1 MAASLV
7 TKFMDYIEELDDFGD
22 IFGVSDS
29 NTQAIDA
36 AKRITDA
43 FENEGDFKEG
53 SKYMQN
59 ADKYIKPL
67 YNACVACPNENPVD
81 IWKAIRSAND
91 SQLNQLNNILETNAG
106 QDAISKWVSIGNK
119 PPTKDD
125 RKNPIDDTLTGT
137 DPNQEALRR
146 LAHNDSEEKAE
157 PAKTAASKSPATMSN
172 VLELSGLD
180 ELPAD
185 DSGNLANIHTV
196 EDDDEVEFP
205 KTDEEKAA
213 QKAAVQ
219 AERQAKKEQA
229 EKEKQE
235 RAAAKAAEK
244 EVKAAQKEEQ
254 KKLKEAEKAQKEA
267 ERLAQKEAEAKA
279 KADKK
284 AELDAEKERKAKEA
298 AALKAQKEAA
308 KAAEKKANAQKVTS
322 QIKMPAA
329 AAPAK
334 PVATATQQ
342 KPADAIDQDRFAQLA
357 AALDDQLNIEIPN
370 DEQATASSIPDEPAE
385 ELPSGEPAAQ
395 AADSA
400 NTELQQQQQQQ
411 TATISIPAKPSEQET
426 DAARNDLADG
436 VNQEQQKPTDA
447 ATVKQDE
454 QSAEPAVTPVEQP
467 VKSTVV
473 HTPARPDHQKPTVE
487 PTPTAEEPEDE
498 TPEIPET
505 RNPRDEFSDLY
516 DEIDNLSISSEQAEE
531 AKRYADVVFGNPNA
545 YPREYAVLSGNAS
558 KTRTRCVEAMLA
570 TANKRLGYKEP
581 VSGKKKDTLDFQSG
595 VVSQSKGR
603 TRVGASLVMPSGFG
617 LKKNAA
623 IWNTPVITD
632 FGYPFLNFS
641 SEAMLSVIKSKK
653 DDEELKN
660 HNLKKMFKDA
670 AKRYG
675 GVWKAIYSSP
685 LTLLRQIATDVGIK
699 CTPKYLKVNGEDLL
713 NSDSG
718 ENVTVIPIKYYS
730 IDPEFDGFINV
741 PRDFL
746 TSFYDVI
753 DYSSTSKRMYLKYAQ
768 GMSEEEFAEEITENR
783 GVPPFYILVPK
794 QAKFSKCHIRSGSLL
809 GSLMNLILGRK
820 KCTMVKTV
828 FQGKRGCLAMETDT
842 ANTLYADI

>member
-1 MAASLV
+1 M
-7 TKFMDYIEELDDFGD
+7 
-22 IFGVSDS
+22 
-29 NTQAIDA
+29 
-36 AKRITDA
+36 
-43 FENEGDFKEG
+43 
-53 SKYMQN
+53 
-59 ADKYIKPL
+59 
-67 YNACVACPNENPVD
+67 
-81 IWKAIRSAND
+81 
-91 SQLNQLNNILETNAG
+91 
-106 QDAISKWVSIGNK
+106 
-119 PPTKDD
+119 
-125 RKNPIDDTLTGT
+125 
-137 DPNQEALRR
+137 
-146 LAHNDSEEKAE
+146 
-157 PAKTAASKSPATMSN
+157 
-172 VLELSGLD
+172 
-180 ELPAD
+180 
-185 DSGNLANIHTV
+185 
-196 EDDDEVEFP
+196 
-205 KTDEEKAA
+205 
-213 QKAAVQ
+213 
-219 AERQAKKEQA
+219 
-229 EKEKQE
+229 
-235 RAAAKAAEK
+235 
-244 EVKAAQKEEQ
+244 
-254 KKLKEAEKAQKEA
+254 
-267 ERLAQKEAEAKA
+267 
-279 KADKK
+279 
-284 AELDAEKERKAKEA
+284 
-298 AALKAQKEAA
+298 
-308 KAAEKKANAQKVTS
+308 
-322 QIKMPAA
+322 
-329 AAPAK
+329 
-334 PVATATQQ
+334 
-342 KPADAIDQDRFAQLA
+342 
-357 AALDDQLNIEIPN
+357 
-370 DEQATASSIPDEPAE
+370 
-385 ELPSGEPAAQ
+385 
-395 AADSA
+395 
-400 NTELQQQQQQQ
+400 
-411 TATISIPAKPSEQET
+411 
-426 DAARNDLADG
+426 
-436 VNQEQQKPTDA
+436 
-447 ATVKQDE
+447 
-454 QSAEPAVTPVEQP
+454 
-467 VKSTVV
+467 
-473 HTPARPDHQKPTVE
+473 
-487 PTPTAEEPEDE
+487 
-498 TPEIPET
+498 
-505 RNPRDEFSDLY
+505 
-516 DEIDNLSISSEQAEE
+516 
-531 AKRYADVVFGNPNA
+531 FGNPNA

-699 CTPKYLKVNGEDLL
+699 CTPKYLKIDGSDLI

-730 IDPEFDGFINV
+730 VDPEFEGFINV